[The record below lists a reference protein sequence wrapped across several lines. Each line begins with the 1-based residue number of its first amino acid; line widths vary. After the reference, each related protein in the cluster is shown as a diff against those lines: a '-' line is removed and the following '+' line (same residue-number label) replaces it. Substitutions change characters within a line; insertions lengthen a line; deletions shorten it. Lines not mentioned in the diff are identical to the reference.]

1 MYQLWQE
8 SRQKRIKGFNKWAW
22 GVPPL
27 TRSRLIAKRRIKDMA
42 EVNSLLI
49 VVNSGADKPYNH
61 YAAYVVAFMG
71 KQVAKIKNVTVY
83 YGPYGVGMTTKGEL
97 AKLAIQISVKELVAS
112 QIEGLSASDLPDNL
126 EQLARFEKD
135 KLGVNIVSCGTFHVI
150 DGAGKTLDDTSNI
163 EDFITPIKLPQAAEA
178 ILGADKIHYL

>member
-1 MYQLWQE
+1 
-8 SRQKRIKGFNKWAW
+8 
-22 GVPPL
+22 
-27 TRSRLIAKRRIKDMA
+27 MA

-49 VVNSGADKPYNH
+49 VVNSGTDKPYNH

-71 KQVAKIKNVTVY
+71 KQVAKIENVTIY
-83 YGPYGVGMTTKGEL
+83 YGPYGIGMTRKGEL
-97 AKLAIQISVKELVAS
+97 AKLAIQGSVKELVAS

-135 KLGVNIVSCGTFHVI
+135 KLGINIVSCGTFHVI
-150 DGAGKTLDDTSNI
+150 DGAGKTIDDTSNI
-163 EDFITPIKLPQAAEA
+163 EDFITPVKLPQAAEA

>member
-1 MYQLWQE
+1 M
-8 SRQKRIKGFNKWAW
+8 
-22 GVPPL
+22 P
-27 TRSRLIAKRRIKDMA
+27 
-42 EVNSLLI
+42 EVKNFLI

-61 YAAYVVAFMG
+61 YAAYVVAFMA
-71 KQVAKIKNVTVY
+71 KQAAKIDMVTLY
-83 YGPYGVGMTTKGEL
+83 YGPMAIGMTKKGKL
-97 AKLAIQISVKELVAS
+97 AKLTIQNSVKELIAS

-150 DGAGKTLDDTSNI
+150 DGAGKTIDDKSNI